1 MPSTFALLATLRVLA
16 ETSPLTKP
24 PKVTLSAIKLPSNM
38 KLISQ
43 NLPGSNYAS
52 DKPKEVLAPH
62 PQRSSAMKAKDTS
75 LPNIQEENEYDEII
89 NAGYINFNK
98 NVKKINFHP
107 IFHPIKSLNIF

>member
-1 MPSTFALLATLRVLA
+1 
-16 ETSPLTKP
+16 
-24 PKVTLSAIKLPSNM
+24 M

-52 DKPKEVLAPH
+52 DKPKEVLVPH

-89 NAGYINFNK
+89 NRTP
-98 NVKKINFHP
+98 VP
-107 IFHPIKSLNIF
+107 PDSLHGGASELDKRRNHR